1 MKRYIS
7 FLFAALLL
15 GTYCTDTRTDYM
27 MGDTAYFPKSDLQKE
42 TLYVM
47 NANDYVYN
55 VWIHKAGYYQNRFAG
70 RVELDYNYLFS
81 IIQRTALIT
90 RCWMKSITRSN
101 VISLSKPERMRQLC
115 H

>member
-1 MKRYIS
+1 MKKYIS

-15 GTYCTDTRTDYM
+15 GTSCTDTRTDYM

-55 VWIHKAGYYQNRFAG
+55 VWIIR
-70 RVELDYNYLFS
+70 RVTIRIDL
-81 IIQRTALIT
+81 
-90 RCWMKSITRSN
+90 
-101 VISLSKPERMRQLC
+101 PEG
-115 H
+115 

>member
-1 MKRYIS
+1 MVTMKKYIS

-15 GTYCTDTRTDYM
+15 GTSCTDTRTDYM

-70 RVELDYNYLFS
+70 RVELDYNYLVQYNTENGTDYEMLDEKYYSF
-81 IIQRTALIT
+81 
-90 RCWMKSITRSN
+90 
-101 VISLSKPERMRQLC
+101 ERDFQ
-115 H
+115 

>member
-1 MKRYIS
+1 
-7 FLFAALLL
+7 
-15 GTYCTDTRTDYM
+15 M

-70 RVELDYNYLFS
+70 RVELDL
-81 IIQRTALIT
+81 
-90 RCWMKSITRSN
+90 
-101 VISLSKPERMRQLC
+101 
-115 H
+115 